1 MTWTPCSLEEVE
13 KILSAEQAEFSADEQ
28 AKFARL
34 KVPIRKVP
42 CHRGPEHSGDCLFVV
57 ASDGKTAVVFDD
69 VDEEFGICK
78 VTALDDSIVREWN
91 LAGSLVF
98 ALMHLK

>member
-1 MTWTPCSLEEVE
+1 MTWTPYSVEEVAN
-13 KILSAEQAEFSADEQ
+13 LLDTEQKEFTAAEQ
-28 AKFARL
+28 AKFARV
-34 KVPIRKVP
+34 KVPIRKVL
-42 CHRGPEHSGDCLFVV
+42 CHRSLEGKDGWLFVV

-69 VDEEFGICK
+69 AEQEFGICK
-78 VTALDDSIVREWN
+78 AAVLDSGTVRDWG